1 MSGSVLG
8 DFWYW
13 LQRDILVAWQR
24 GRCGEKENE
33 LSRGVSFVFFVHY
46 IIILLSSLFEVV
58 TLHRL

>member
-8 DFWYW
+8 DFCYW

-33 LSRGVSFVFFVHY
+33 LSRGVSFG
-46 IIILLSSLFEVV
+46 I
-58 TLHRL
+58 